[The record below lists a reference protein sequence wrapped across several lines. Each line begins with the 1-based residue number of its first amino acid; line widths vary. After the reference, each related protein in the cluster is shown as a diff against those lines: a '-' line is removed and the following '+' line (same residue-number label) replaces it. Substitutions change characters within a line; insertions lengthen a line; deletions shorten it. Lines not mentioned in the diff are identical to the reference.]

1 MHPKLSLLISVG
13 EDTDRGLAVVGVLSD
28 QLLPRQFG
36 MYPKQIKMKN
46 KQKQIQVRDV
56 QDVIDILGGRW
67 RGAILA
73 SLCDKEKRFNELK
86 RDLGSITPRTL
97 TKELRYLEMSK
108 LVTRNAETE
117 SSVVYSLT
125 DHGKSLEP
133 LIGQI
138 VIWGQ
143 KHRKVVL
150 G

>member
-1 MHPKLSLLISVG
+1 
-13 EDTDRGLAVVGVLSD
+13 
-28 QLLPRQFG
+28 
-36 MYPKQIKMKN
+36 MKN
-46 KQKQIQVRDV
+46 KIKQIQNRDV
-56 QDVIDILGGRW
+56 QDVIDLIGGRW

-97 TKELRYLEMSK
+97 TKELKYLEMNK
-108 LVTRNAETE
+108 LVSREVE
-117 SSVVYSLT
+117 VSSAVSVMYRLT
-125 DHGKSLEP
+125 KHGKSLEP

-138 VIWGQ
+138 VVWGQ

>member
-1 MHPKLSLLISVG
+1 
-13 EDTDRGLAVVGVLSD
+13 
-28 QLLPRQFG
+28 
-36 MYPKQIKMKN
+36 MKN
-46 KQKQIQVRDV
+46 KQKQVQLRDV
-56 QDVIDILGGRW
+56 QDVLDIIGGRW

-97 TKELRYLEMSK
+97 TKELKYLEMNQ
-108 LVTRNAETE
+108 LLIREVDAVNAM
-117 SSVVYSLT
+117 SVVYRLT
-125 DHGKSLEP
+125 EHGQSLEP

-138 VIWGQ
+138 VLWGQ

>member
-1 MHPKLSLLISVG
+1 
-13 EDTDRGLAVVGVLSD
+13 
-28 QLLPRQFG
+28 
-36 MYPKQIKMKN
+36 MKN
-46 KQKQIQVRDV
+46 KQKQIQLRDV
-56 QDVIDILGGRW
+56 QDVIDVIGGRW

-97 TKELRYLEMSK
+97 TKELKYLEMNK
-108 LVTRNAETE
+108 LVIREVDT
-117 SSVVYSLT
+117 SSPVTISYSLT
-125 DHGKSLEP
+125 EHGKSLEP

-138 VIWGQ
+138 VAWGQ